1 MQAFKHFRQCLLLAA
16 GLSALTVAAQTTV
29 NTLLTIDSSAQ
40 PEPYGVAV
48 DPYNNNYFLTL
59 SGEHRIVK
67 FNPSTGLLT
76 NFVGFP
82 GVKGYKDGTGQVAR
96 FFSPQGIIVARG
108 GLVVADSGN
117 HLIRFVTLEGNV
129 TTLAGNTTNGL
140 AKGANGLLIPLNAPA
155 GLAADAAGNIY
166 IADVVNTNLLKLDL
180 NNEISV
186 VASGFDKPA
195 AVAVDNTGKIFV
207 ADARHIPSKVIEPG
221 GSTATLLAGS
231 DSPALNGADDNI
243 EATLALF
250 DSPRGLLWVGGNT
263 GLLVSDSGNHVI
275 RKVFLNQAFNVYS
288 VQTIEDTRFA
298 NMQTPVGL
306 ALDLSR
312 NVLVVDLDKRE
323 LRGIPLGSSTV
334 QQPKV
339 REPIIGTVT
348 LTNDFFFGTHMT
360 PVTNATFNN
369 DVVVA
374 ILSEEGTVTRYI
386 TGPSDTITPSQI
398 PGPSDSVADTYR
410 DGMSTMPVNIVAPI
424 IPDRTIKAI
433 GTQED
438 RSSSAVITA
447 RFRFQV
453 ANPVVVGNN
462 AASFSLRTATQ
473 EADMWY
479 TTDDTDPLTNAPP
492 ALRYVPGTQLNV
504 AKPTN
509 VIFKVRGFKKGYFS
523 SQITRQVF
531 LTNEVQFNTIGVPRN
546 FQAGVGATIVI
557 PVEARLAE
565 NQEVRSLSFRVE
577 ISPNTTNGIPLNGTN
592 TPGIRMLAVSPNDF
606 IPANFPGGTT
616 PNVIPYQL
624 KDDSGASGL
633 LTNGVGTAYLGT
645 NSAYRIVNSATV
657 AMLAVRIPP
666 DAKTNEVY
674 RISVLHP
681 SATSDGVLNPVLL
694 ATLESQTITITNV
707 SYIVGDTASNAAG
720 KRWYNAGEFGNGDL
734 DVIDVNNAFFASLGF
749 NVPYR
754 FSDVFNAMDVF
765 PEDGVSAV
773 GGDGQIRF
781 LDWQVLLRRSWRLDR
796 TNWVR
801 AWSSQGVLES
811 ARGGLPLLAAQS
823 LSSRAAGESPIAWT
837 RVTRVGVLPQD
848 HAQPGSGVAVQ
859 IYLEADAGV
868 GISGMQFLA
877 FVVPEGNAPA
887 LTKPIKFVPSPGF
900 QGVRTDNTVPE
911 LGVVTNAVYAAWS
924 IGAFEA
930 DLHGSNVLGQIQFAV
945 PETALAGQRYT
956 VYFANADGANQS
968 AGGYTQYD
976 FESFRASVWVGTD
989 AQAPAERLPDEWKL
1003 HFFGNLTD
1011 PMAQAE
1017 ADADRD
1023 GAANWTEYLDKTHP
1037 KVNDFRF
1044 LAREFQWQA
1053 EGGTGTFKLSWFAAS
1068 GKRYILEYA
1077 SDLSGTNWTTIA
1089 SEIIGNGQ
1097 VKEFIHTNSTSG
1109 SQFYRVRIAP

>member
-1 MQAFKHFRQCLLLAA
+1 MQAFKHFGQGLLLAA
-16 GLSALTVAAQTTV
+16 GLSALTAAAQTTV
-29 NTLLTIDSSAQ
+29 NTLLTVDSSAQ

-48 DPYNNNYFLTL
+48 DPYNNNYLLTL

-67 FNPSTGLLT
+67 FNPGTGLLT

-82 GVKGYKDGTGQVAR
+82 GVKGYKDGTGLVAR

-117 HLIRFVTLEGNV
+117 HLIRFVTWEGNV
-129 TTLAGNTTNGL
+129 TTLAGNPDGL
-140 AKGANGLLIPLNAPA
+140 AKGTNGLFVPLNAPA
-155 GLAADAAGNIY
+155 GLAADAAGNVY
-166 IADVVNTNLLKLDL
+166 IADVVNTNLLKLDV
-180 NNEISV
+180 NNEVSV

-195 AVAVDNTGKIFV
+195 AVAVDNTGRIFV
-207 ADARHIPSKVIEPG
+207 ADARRHSIKMIVPG
-221 GSTATLLAGS
+221 SSTATLLAGS
-231 DSPALNGADDNI
+231 DSPILSGADDNI

-263 GLLVSDSGNHVI
+263 GLLVSDSGNHII

-298 NMQTPVGL
+298 NMRTPVGL

-339 REPIIGTVT
+339 SDPIIGTVT
-348 LTNDFFFGTHMT
+348 LTNDFFVGTHMT

-386 TGPSDTITPSQI
+386 KGPSDTITPSQI
-398 PGPSDSVADTYR
+398 PGPSDFVADAYR

-424 IPDRTIKAI
+424 IPDITIKAI

-438 RSSSAVITA
+438 RPPSAVITA

-462 AASFSLRTATQ
+462 AASFSLRTATLDA
-473 EADMWY
+473 EMWY
-479 TTDDTDPLTNAPP
+479 TTDDTDPLTNGPP
-492 ALRYVPGTQLNV
+492 ALRYVPDTQLNV
-504 AKPTN
+504 AQPTN
-509 VIFKVRGFKKGYFS
+509 VVFKVRGFKKGYFP

-531 LTNEVQFNTIGVPRN
+531 LTNEVQFNTIGVPRS
-546 FQAGVGATIVI
+546 FRAGVGATVVI
-557 PVEARLAE
+557 PVEARLAD
-565 NQEVRSLSFRVE
+565 NQEIRSLSFRVE
-577 ISPNTTNGIPLNGTN
+577 ISPNATNGLALNGTN
-592 TPGIRMLAVSPNDF
+592 TPGIRVLPVSANDF
-606 IPANFPGGTT
+606 IPVNFPGGTT

-624 KDDSGASGL
+624 RDDSGTTGL
-633 LTNGVGTAYLGT
+633 LTNGVGIAYLGT
-645 NSAYRIVNSATV
+645 NAAFRIVDSATV

-666 DAKTNEVY
+666 DARTNEVY

-694 ATLESQTITITNV
+694 TTLDSQTITITNV

-754 FSDVFNAMDVF
+754 FTDVFNAMDVF
-765 PEDGVSAV
+765 PEDGLGAV

-781 LDWQVLLRRSWRLDR
+781 LDWQILLRRSWRLDR

-823 LSSRAAGESPIAWT
+823 LSSQGAGGSPIAWT
-837 RVTRVGVLPQD
+837 RVTRMGALPQD
-848 HAQPGSGVAVQ
+848 RAQPGLEVAVP

-887 LTKPIKFVPSPGF
+887 LTKPVKFVPAAGF
-900 QGVRTDNTVPE
+900 QSVKTDNTVPE

-924 IGAFEA
+924 IGALEA
-930 DLHGSNVLGQIQFAV
+930 DLHGSNVLGQVQFTV
-945 PETALAGQRYT
+945 PVTASTGQWYT
-956 VYFANADGANQS
+956 VYFANADGASQT

-976 FESFRASVWVGTD
+976 FESFRASIWVGTG
-989 AQAPAERLPDEWKL
+989 AQAPPERLPDEWKQY
-1003 HFFGNLTD
+1003 FFGSLTD

-1017 ADADRD
+1017 ADGDGD
-1023 GAANWTEYLDKTHP
+1023 GAANWTEYRDKTHP

-1044 LAREFQWQA
+1044 QAGDVRWRA
-1053 EGGTGTFKLSWFAAS
+1053 EGGVSTFKLSWFAAS
-1068 GKRYILEYA
+1068 GKRYLLESA
-1077 SDLSGTNWTTIA
+1077 ADLSGTNWTPIA
-1089 SEIIGNGQ
+1089 GEMAGSGQ
-1097 VKEFIHTNSTSG
+1097 VKEFIHTNSISG